1 MVGSCLLMAYLLQI
15 QGVGKDCLK
24 QEKEIHHYVDVLHM
38 DRTSYGGGKC
48 QKGQRASLGTLHYE
62 RNSRMIV
69 CIGGLSVG
77 TAAAEMSVAA
87 EMLLCFPSRVLFV

>member
-1 MVGSCLLMAYLLQI
+1 
-15 QGVGKDCLK
+15 LK

-38 DRTSYGGGKC
+38 DRTSYEGG
-48 QKGQRASLGTLHYE
+48 KGQRASLGTLHYE